1 MEFPRVQDFILTI
14 QQAVSEKPRLVR
26 RADDLCRVIR
36 REYPNV
42 KIITS
47 NGASKE
53 KASKKARG
61 VGRQPTAYKFTPR
74 EKKVNPT
81 KQGII
86 TLLTETLT
94 TYGATD
100 LNVSNAEREFLF
112 TLDGTK
118 YKVVLSCPRK

>member
-1 MEFPRVQDFILTI
+1 M
-14 QQAVSEKPRLVR
+14 
-26 RADDLCRVIR
+26 
-36 REYPNV
+36 
-42 KIITS
+42 
-47 NGASKE
+47 
-53 KASKKARG
+53 
-61 VGRQPTAYKFTPR
+61 
-74 EKKVNPT
+74 NPT

>member
-1 MEFPRVQDFILTI
+1 MNDRIADLMRKLDCTEAEAKDIIIQDAIIDKGGNPFPLTEE
-14 QQAVSEKPRLVR
+14 Q
-26 RADDLCRVIR
+26 
-36 REYPNV
+36 
-42 KIITS
+42 
-47 NGASKE
+47 E
-53 KASKKARG
+53 KASKKARE
-61 VGRQPTAYKFTPR
+61 VDRQPTAYKFTPR

>member
-1 MEFPRVQDFILTI
+1 MDEKIANLMRKLDCTEAEAKDIIAQDAIIDKGGNPFPLTEE
-14 QQAVSEKPRLVR
+14 Q
-26 RADDLCRVIR
+26 
-36 REYPNV
+36 
-42 KIITS
+42 
-47 NGASKE
+47 E

-74 EKKVNPT
+74 EKKANLT

-86 TLLTETLT
+86 TLLTETMT

-100 LNVSNAEREFLF
+100 LTVSNAEREFLF
-112 TLDGTK
+112 MLDGTK